1 MNNPFDG
8 TELDPELEL
17 YPKQTKFSIVSEEH
31 KKNYISYLGKG
42 LDTPSNIFPCYP
54 TGCSINSGLF
64 GTLCCS
70 GQASVWNRKRG
81 PSAGYNF
88 TRVAKSTETNTLS
101 NTNSQNTTELCDV
114 TKKGSMNK

>member
-31 KKNYISYLGKG
+31 KKHIPFPKN
-42 LDTPSNIFPCYP
+42 TPFNIFPCYP
-54 TGCSINSGLF
+54 IGCSINSGLF
-64 GTLCCS
+64 CALQCCPAVS
-70 GQASVWNRKRG
+70 QASVWNRKRG

-88 TRVAKSTETNTLS
+88 TKVAKSTETNTLS
-101 NTNSQNTTELCDV
+101 NTNSQNITE
-114 TKKGSMNK
+114 